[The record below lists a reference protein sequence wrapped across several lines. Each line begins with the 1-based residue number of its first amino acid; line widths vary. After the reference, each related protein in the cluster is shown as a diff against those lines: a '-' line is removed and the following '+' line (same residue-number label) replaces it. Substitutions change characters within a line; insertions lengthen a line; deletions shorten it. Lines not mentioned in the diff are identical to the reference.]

1 MANQIVVQGDAYAD
15 TERYIDD
22 KTVIVS
28 DPPFNVRYHYRT
40 YKDSLKDSDY
50 WDGLTHVFSLAPSCV
65 IMYPESLYVLAT
77 HLEKVP
83 EEVCTWIY
91 NANTA
96 RQHRDAAYFGIKPD
110 FGLYRQPYK
119 DMNDKRVRALYEKTG
134 GAKSYD
140 WFPSPQV
147 KNKNKDTAGTGIVHP
162 CQMPTDVMK
171 YLVGIIP
178 ADYKIV
184 DPFAGSGST
193 GVACALLDREFV
205 GIELDEEYVRLAN
218 ARITNAHYQA

>member
-1 MANQIVVQGDAYAD
+1 MTSQVVVHGDAY
-15 TERYIDD
+15 RNLGKYIDEH
-22 KTVIVS
+22 TVIVS
-28 DPPFNVRYHYRT
+28 DPPFNMRYHYRT

-50 WDGLTHVFSLAPSCV
+50 WDGLTKVFSQAPSCV
-65 IMYPESLYVLAT
+65 IMYPESLYVLAS
-77 HLEKVP
+77 HLEQIP

-147 KNKNKDTAGTGIVHP
+147 KNKNKDMAGTNINHP

-178 ADYKIV
+178 AEYKIV

-193 GVACALLDREFV
+193 GVACKLLDREFI
-205 GIELDEEYVRLAN
+205 GIEIDEEYVRLAN
-218 ARITNAHYQA
+218 ARIQQAHE

>member
-1 MANQIVVQGDAYAD
+1 MTSQVVVHGDAY
-15 TERYIDD
+15 RNLGKYIDEH
-22 KTVIVS
+22 TVVVS
-28 DPPFNVRYHYRT
+28 DPPFNMRYHYRT

-50 WDGLTHVFSLAPSCV
+50 WDGLTKVFSQAPSCV
-65 IMYPESLYVLAT
+65 IMYPESLYVLAS
-77 HLEKVP
+77 HLEQIP

-147 KNKNKDTAGTGIVHP
+147 KNKNKDMAGTNINHP

-178 ADYKIV
+178 AEYKIL

-193 GVACALLDREFV
+193 GVACKLLDREFI
-205 GIELDEEYVRLAN
+205 GIEIDEEYVRLAN
-218 ARITNAHYQA
+218 ARIQQAHE

>member
-1 MANQIVVQGDAYAD
+1 MTSQVVVHGDAY
-15 TERYIDD
+15 RNLGKYIDEH
-22 KTVIVS
+22 TVVVS
-28 DPPFNVRYHYRT
+28 DPPFNMRYHYRT

-50 WDGLTHVFSLAPSCV
+50 WDGLTKVFSQAPSCV
-65 IMYPESLYVLAT
+65 IMYPESLYVLAS
-77 HLEKVP
+77 HLEQIP

-147 KNKNKDTAGTGIVHP
+147 KNKNKDMAGTNINHP

-178 ADYKIV
+178 AEYKIV

-193 GVACALLDREFV
+193 GVACKLLDREFI
-205 GIELDEEYVRLAN
+205 GIEIDEEYVRLAN
-218 ARITNAHYQA
+218 ARIQQAHE

>member
-1 MANQIVVQGDAYAD
+1 
-15 TERYIDD
+15 
-22 KTVIVS
+22 
-28 DPPFNVRYHYRT
+28 
-40 YKDSLKDSDY
+40 
-50 WDGLTHVFSLAPSCV
+50 
-65 IMYPESLYVLAT
+65 
-77 HLEKVP
+77 
-83 EEVCTWIY
+83 
-91 NANTA
+91 
-96 RQHRDAAYFGIKPD
+96 
-110 FGLYRQPYK
+110 
-119 DMNDKRVRALYEKTG
+119 MNDKRVRALYEKTG

-193 GVACALLDREFV
+193 GVAYALLDREFV

-218 ARITNAHYQA
+218 ARITNAHDQA